1 MFWIICISYVLFKWV
16 LYINATNMFL
26 QTKMQIKFNKILS
39 FFAVFEISSLLL
51 DFASMLPGY
60 FKMKR
65 NKIDTVR

>member
-1 MFWIICISYVLFKWV
+1 
-16 LYINATNMFL
+16 MFL

-39 FFAVFEISSLLL
+39 FAVFEISSLLL

>member
-1 MFWIICISYVLFKWV
+1 
-16 LYINATNMFL
+16 MFL

-39 FFAVFEISSLLL
+39 FAVFEISRLLL

-65 NKIDTVR
+65 NNIDTVR

>member
-1 MFWIICISYVLFKWV
+1 
-16 LYINATNMFL
+16 MFL

-39 FFAVFEISSLLL
+39 FAVFEISSLLL

-65 NKIDTVR
+65 NKIDTVRWNFKKQAILGFYKLPTLT